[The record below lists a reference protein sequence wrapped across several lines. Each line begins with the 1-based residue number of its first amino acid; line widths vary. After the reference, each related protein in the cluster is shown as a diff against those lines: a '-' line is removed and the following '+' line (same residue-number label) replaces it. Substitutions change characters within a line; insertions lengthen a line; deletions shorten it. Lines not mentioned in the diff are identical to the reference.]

1 MTHLRER
8 STYASRGSVF
18 KLNGND
24 HVTHSPLRLF
34 DCDLEIPPTAKLSH
48 LSSLKDVQRELLDQ
62 VQRHEDYKN
71 LLAIYELT
79 CFDLF
84 SREGYGSS
92 DTKSAVLRLESL
104 YTEMGYEDRA
114 ASICKD
120 FSEGYIREQ
129 IHRPDLEVVS
139 KPLILDA
146 YHCYYWPKNL
156 GRADIHHPLHLAA
169 VLDDEDAV
177 RIVLRGGADIDLR
190 TNTTHWAQ
198 ASYADGIGYT
208 ALYLAIRREH
218 NHMVQLLLEKG
229 ANVNAGPP
237 EYFTALHAAAEWG
250 NEEVVQALLQRG
262 ADIDAKYKG
271 GDDDCGYTAL
281 HVAAEQ
287 GHEHIVRILLQE
299 GADPNATC
307 EHSGGQRFPALYFA
321 ALKGHEKVVYLLLN
335 GGADAMAGFC
345 WGQTALSV
353 AFNESHHSVVHLLR
367 SFSLH
372 SAARDGNVA
381 AVREALAEG
390 VDVNQTWEQQSAL
403 FAAVSSDQ
411 EEMVG
416 FLLDN
421 QANANTSVQSQSVLH
436 VASDR
441 GNMPIVE
448 ELLYNGAETDVVNSQ
463 GCTPLAIAAM
473 SRHED
478 IGQLLI
484 QYGAKVAKAMES
496 LPRGS
501 SAVDRLIH
509 WADLVGATES
519 SVIGQANDISLASE
533 MPPDDLPNAI
543 FKAVE
548 AGGEWK
554 VENLIRLGAP
564 VNNRYTAGKTLVH
577 LATSKGYL
585 QVLRVLLENGA
596 NVNGSDDCLQT
607 ALHYVAQHP
616 EWSHAIPV
624 AGLLIRKGAHDSITD
639 YRKLT
644 PYDIAKA
651 SNNTAL
657 LGAMSSCKEPY
668 PDFQPASNLAEV
680 NGSAKTVQSL
690 KEYSE
695 GELASESLPTNGS
708 PKTLKERDLIA
719 KDALL
724 HTRVEPQKLSSGRV
738 STEMQRYLF

>member
-8 STYASRGSVF
+8 RTYACRGSVF
-18 KLNGND
+18 KLNGNG

-34 DCDLEIPPTAKLSH
+34 DCDLEIPPTAKSSH
-48 LSSLKDVQRELLDQ
+48 LSSLKDVHRELLDQ

-71 LLAIYELT
+71 LLAICELI

-129 IHRPDLEVVS
+129 IHRPDLGVVS
-139 KPLILDA
+139 KPLILEA
-146 YHCYYWPKNL
+146 YHFHERPGNL
-156 GRADIHHPLHLAA
+156 GRVDIHHPLHLAA

-177 RIVLRGGADIDLR
+177 RIVLQGGADINLR
-190 TNTTHWAQ
+190 TNTTHSAL
-198 ASYADGIGYT
+198 ASDADGIGYT
-208 ALYLAIRREH
+208 ALYLAVRRGH
-218 NHMVQLLLEKG
+218 DHIVQLLLDKG

-237 EYFTALHAAAEWG
+237 LYFTTLHAAAEWG
-250 NEEVVQALLQRG
+250 NEEVVRALLQRG
-262 ADIDAKYKG
+262 ADIDAKYQG
-271 GDDDCGYTAL
+271 GHPDCGYTAL

-287 GHEHIVRILLQE
+287 GHEDIVRVLLQE

-307 EHSGGQRFPALYFA
+307 EHNGAVHYPALYFA
-321 ALKGHEKVVYLLLN
+321 ALKGHEKVICGLLK
-335 GGADAMAGFC
+335 GGADAMARFDCGR
-345 WGQTALSV
+345 TALSV
-353 AFNESHHSVVHLLR
+353 ALDEGHRSVAHLLR
-367 SFSLH
+367 TFSFH
-372 SAARDGNVA
+372 SAARDGNVT
-381 AVREALAEG
+381 AVREALVAG

-411 EEMVG
+411 EAMVR

-421 QANANTSVQSQSVLH
+421 QANANTSVQGQSALH
-436 VASDR
+436 VASDL

-448 ELLYNGAETDVVNSQ
+448 LLLCNGSETDVVNSQ
-463 GCTPLAIAAM
+463 SFTPLAIAAM
-473 SRHED
+473 SGHED
-478 IGQLLI
+478 IAQLLI
-484 QYGAKVAKAMES
+484 QYGAKVAKTLES
-496 LPRGS
+496 LPGGS
-501 SAVDRLIH
+501 SAVDRLTR
-509 WADLVGATES
+509 WADLVRATES
-519 SVIGQANDISLASE
+519 SMVGQANDISPASE
-533 MPPDDLPNAI
+533 TQPDDLPNAI

-548 AGGEWK
+548 AGGERK

-564 VNNRYTAGKTLVH
+564 VNNRYIAGKTLVH

-585 QVLRVLLENGA
+585 QVLRILLENGA
-596 NVNGSDDCLQT
+596 NVNGKDDCLQT

-616 EWSHAIPV
+616 EWSHAVSV
-624 AGLLIRKGAHDSITD
+624 AGLLIRKGAHDSIAD
-639 YRKLT
+639 YRGLT

-651 SNNTAL
+651 NDNAAL
-657 LGAMSSCKEPY
+657 LGLMPSCKEPY
-668 PDFQPASNLAEV
+668 PDFQPVFNLAEV

-695 GELASESLPTNGS
+695 GNGS
-708 PKTLKERDLIA
+708 PKTPKERDLMA
-719 KDALL
+719 KDALP

>member
-1 MTHLRER
+1 MTHLRQR
-8 STYASRGSVF
+8 STYACRGSLF

-24 HVTHSPLRLF
+24 HVTHSPLRL
-34 DCDLEIPPTAKLSH
+34 CGYDLEIPNFSQ
-48 LSSLKDVQRELLDQ
+48 LSSLKNVQRELLDQ
-62 VQRHEDYKN
+62 VQRSQDPKN
-71 LLAIYELT
+71 LFAIYELI

-104 YTEMGYEDRA
+104 YATMGYEDRA
-114 ASICKD
+114 ASICKA

-139 KPLILDA
+139 RPLILDG
-146 YHCYYWPKNL
+146 YHVYQWYCYPRSGHL

-190 TNTTHWAQ
+190 TKMN
-198 ASYADGIGYT
+198 GIGYT

-229 ANVNAGPP
+229 ANVNAGSP

-262 ADIDAKYKG
+262 ADIDAKYRG

-299 GADPNATC
+299 GADPNAAC
-307 EHSGGQRFPALYFA
+307 EHSGGLRYPALYFA
-321 ALKGHEKVVYLLLN
+321 ALKGHEKVVDLLLN
-335 GGADAMAGFC
+335 GGADAMAMFG
-345 WGQTALSV
+345 WDQTALSV
-353 AFNESHHSVVHLLR
+353 ALGEGHCSVAHLLR
-367 SFSLH
+367 KFSLH
-372 SAARDGNVA
+372 SAARDGNVT
-381 AVREALAEG
+381 AVRDALEAG
-390 VDVNQTWEQQSAL
+390 VDVNQTWKQQSAL
-403 FAAVSSDQ
+403 FTAVSSDQ
-411 EEMVG
+411 EAMVR

-421 QANANTSVQSQSVLH
+421 QANANTSVQGQSALH
-436 VASDR
+436 VASNL
-441 GNMPIVE
+441 GNMPVV
-448 ELLYNGAETDVVNSQ
+448 ELLLDNGAEADVVNGQSF
-463 GCTPLAIAAM
+463 TPLTIAAT
-473 SRHED
+473 RGHED

-484 QYGAKVAKAMES
+484 QYGAKVAKAMKS

-501 SAVDRLIH
+501 SAADRLIC
-509 WADLVGATES
+509 WADLVRATES
-519 SVIGQANDISLASE
+519 SVIGQESDISRASE
-533 MPPDDLPNAI
+533 TPPDDLPNAI

-548 AGGEWK
+548 AGGERK

-564 VNNRYTAGKTLVH
+564 VNTRYIAGKTLVH

-596 NVNGSDDCLQT
+596 NVNGSDDSLQT
-607 ALHYVAQHP
+607 ALHNAAQHP
-616 EWSHAIPV
+616 EWSHAVPV
-624 AGLLIRKGAHDSITD
+624 AELLIRKGAHDLITD
-639 YRKLT
+639 YRGLT

-651 SNNTAL
+651 SDNAAL
-657 LGAMSSCKEPY
+657 LGMMPSRKEPY
-668 PDFQPASNLAEV
+668 PDFQSALSLAEV
-680 NGSAKTVQSL
+680 DRWTKTVQSL
-690 KEYSE
+690 KEYS
-695 GELASESLPTNGS
+695 GGKLASKSLPTNGS
-708 PKTLKERDLIA
+708 PKTPKERDLIEE
-719 KDALL
+719 DPSSHILG
-724 HTRVEPQKLSSGRV
+724 EPQKLSSGRV
-738 STEMQRYLF
+738 SIEMQRYLFSPLR